1 MGQLNRSLVR
11 CLQLMPQLCKI
22 EKTNVLISATIHYS
36 TVLASAF
43 NYLPPPSYV
52 AKYWHGSSLAARL
65 PPSTH
70 THAPLFPLSLLCLP
84 CPPPLAEKK
93 MNLVVGP
100 ESSHGDGARTEE
112 VHKVPFLKLFA
123 FADTWDYVLM
133 ALGSIGACAHGASVP
148 IFFIFFGKLINIIGV
163 AFLFPTTVS
172 HRVAKVRST
181 APSCKRYMQHLA

>member
-1 MGQLNRSLVR
+1 MATACCCKISAMTCVLYSSSKQKPKLQKQLRFN
-11 CLQLMPQLCKI
+11 LMPA
-22 EKTNVLISATIHYS
+22 ES
-36 TVLASAF
+36 
-43 NYLPPPSYV
+43 
-52 AKYWHGSSLAARL
+52 AKYWHGSSLAPRL

-100 ESSHGDGARTEE
+100 ESSHGDGARKEE

>member
-1 MGQLNRSLVR
+1 
-11 CLQLMPQLCKI
+11 
-22 EKTNVLISATIHYS
+22 
-36 TVLASAF
+36 
-43 NYLPPPSYV
+43 
-52 AKYWHGSSLAARL
+52 
-65 PPSTH
+65 
-70 THAPLFPLSLLCLP
+70 
-84 CPPPLAEKK
+84 

-100 ESSHGDGARTEE
+100 ESSHGDGARKEE

-172 HRVAKVRST
+172 HRVAKVRTT
-181 APSCKRYMQHLA
+181 APSCKRIRWISFIWASPYCSPRGPDAISEK